1 MTPVETL
8 ARLREHHCAVMDGIV
23 EAPGMFGSPESQ
35 ELQFL
40 MALETVYQID
50 CPDDLRPRVI
60 MDSWIAY
67 IHRVLDGG
75 NLPMYAILAKRGTPE
90 ALPEHLRAFRAYV
103 EGRIA
108 ARREKTP

>member
-1 MTPVETL
+1 MTPAETL
-8 ARLREHHCAVMDGIV
+8 ALVRKYHCAVMDGIV
-23 EAPGMFGSPESQ
+23 ECPRMYGGDEAQ

-40 MALETVYQID
+40 LALETVYQID
-50 CPDDLRPRVI
+50 CPDDERPRVI

-75 NLPMYAILAKRGTPE
+75 NLPMYAVLARRGTPE
-90 ALPEHLRAFRAYV
+90 ALPEHLGAFRVHV

-108 ARREKTP
+108 ARREKMP